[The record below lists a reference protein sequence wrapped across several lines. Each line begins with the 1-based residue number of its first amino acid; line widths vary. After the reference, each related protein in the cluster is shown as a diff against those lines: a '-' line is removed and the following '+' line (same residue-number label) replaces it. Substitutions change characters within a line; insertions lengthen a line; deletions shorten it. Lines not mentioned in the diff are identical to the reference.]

1 MTRICKREEEE
12 EVREDEIPFEFVL
25 ALNIIRRRLL
35 VVLCVCVIDQLEIFE
50 WICCPLFR
58 ATSLDIGG
66 SGEGHKKQLGME
78 L

>member
-1 MTRICKREEEE
+1 MREK
-12 EVREDEIPFEFVL
+12 EIQFEFVL

-35 VVLCVCVIDQLEIFE
+35 VVLCVIDQLEIFE
-50 WICCPLFR
+50 WICCLLFR
-58 ATSLDIGG
+58 VTSLDTGE